1 MSAFQDIIDQDEA
14 EGVELSEN
22 VAEDFVRYFRGN
34 VVGHEEEG
42 LLMYLGLLSGW
53 THSKNCHINT
63 IGLGPPGSGK
73 SLSKNTVENLF
84 DNRDTYTKTDASSN
98 AILDSVDW
106 DLSLVAPL
114 DELDKIN
121 QSIKEVLKSSNSIDD
136 GYSKDRNVEDSDAKG
151 GYAPVEVSADANPW
165 VVLYAPTGRKDSVD
179 DELADR
185 ALILYF
191 SNSKT
196 TRRGIMRKEFGHEDI
211 EIGSEADVEYIY
223 DTHELA
229 AKLRQRVRELP
240 VASQYEED
248 DGEEQLVSRTG
259 DTPIWIPHWVVYACE
274 PIFNKDEDYTNRVF
288 GILVNLIQCSALLN
302 HDRRAKREIEVYVDE
317 DSMDTYTR
325 EAVVVGPQDVANV
338 LSCLPTLLSTTHQLT
353 PLKRHI
359 LDAVEATKPLTD
371 GDGTTVQDV
380 RGWLDDNNIPHPQEN
395 TLRDRMDELA
405 QDYYLYKWEN
415 AAGGKGGGHLYEK
428 QDEGALQPPQVYDL
442 DQAAKR
448 IDGLD
453 LPVDD
458 CVEID
463 PSDPFADCHD
473 PIRDQPFK
481 ETVEQFEVKFSSDT
495 STETTDAADYMGGD
509 PHDDSEDTSGG
520 GGQSSLTDV
529 SSDGVETPTDDDE
542 MDLDFDSSQ
551 SELSQR
557 ESVKQ
562 TLEPEG
568 KPENPTQQW
577 VFENVETDVTFGP
590 QDGVHNFIGAANPQ
604 VGKAKADFE
613 GTVCSPEH
621 DLWHGRPDMADDRV
635 VSEID
640 ALNELEDAYKELIQ
654 KDLIAEDESQGP
666 PAMFQ
671 LCVAELE

>member
-1 MSAFQDIIDQDEA
+1 MSAFGDIHDQDEA
-14 EGVELSEN
+14 DGVELSDN
-22 VAEDFVRYFRGN
+22 VAEDFIQYFRGN

-53 THSKNCHINT
+53 THSKDCHTNT

-73 SLSKNTVENLF
+73 SLTKSTVENLF
-84 DNRDTYTKTDASSN
+84 DDRDTYTKTDASSN

-121 QSIKEVLKSSNSIDD
+121 QSIKEVLKSSNAVDD

-191 SNSKT
+191 SNSKN

-223 DTHELA
+223 DTHQLA
-229 AKLRQRVRELP
+229 AKLRQRIRELP

-248 DGEEQLVSRTG
+248 EDGEDQLVSRTG

-288 GILVNLIQCSALLN
+288 GILVNLIQSSALMN
-302 HDRRAKREIEVYVDE
+302 HDRRAKRDIEVYVDE
-317 DSMDTYTR
+317 DSMETYTR

-359 LDAVEATKPLTD
+359 LDAVDSTTPITD

-380 RGWLDDNNIPHPQEN
+380 RGWLDDNDIPHPQED
-395 TLRDRMDELA
+395 TLRERMDELA

-428 QDEGALQPPQVYDL
+428 QDIFRLVSLSYFPPIIV
-442 DQAAKR
+442 
-448 IDGLD
+448 
-453 LPVDD
+453 
-458 CVEID
+458 
-463 PSDPFADCHD
+463 
-473 PIRDQPFK
+473 
-481 ETVEQFEVKFSSDT
+481 
-495 STETTDAADYMGGD
+495 
-509 PHDDSEDTSGG
+509 
-520 GGQSSLTDV
+520 
-529 SSDGVETPTDDDE
+529 
-542 MDLDFDSSQ
+542 
-551 SELSQR
+551 
-557 ESVKQ
+557 
-562 TLEPEG
+562 
-568 KPENPTQQW
+568 
-577 VFENVETDVTFGP
+577 NV
-590 QDGVHNFIGAANPQ
+590 
-604 VGKAKADFE
+604 
-613 GTVCSPEH
+613 
-621 DLWHGRPDMADDRV
+621 
-635 VSEID
+635 
-640 ALNELEDAYKELIQ
+640 
-654 KDLIAEDESQGP
+654 
-666 PAMFQ
+666 
-671 LCVAELE
+671 